1 MLITDPFEGIFMVGS
16 LFYSVVLCFFKSI
29 TLKVGTHD
37 TLEFNRTADPIFF
50 LPSGLDIC
58 LILLMVQLIW

>member
-1 MLITDPFEGIFMVGS
+1 MVGS

-29 TLKVGTHD
+29 TLKVGTHG

-58 LILLMVQLIW
+58 LILLMVQLIR